1 MSIVSNLAKPNHV
14 RESVNSY
21 SPPQVAAALRTI
33 ITYTITDVFDLT
45 PEETLWASY
54 HINEMLKPF
63 ENMVPKSVPIAV
75 TQELAS
81 REYSSRLSQKNN
93 GSFNDVANNNIENA
107 SLEDWVS
114 IFMDMITQSY
124 YPLRPMIE
132 ATIRGRISGLLL
144 ELGIGAQHNP
154 RGTLYLPNAVRYMLN
169 AKKRSE

>member
-1 MSIVSNLAKPNHV
+1 MSIVSNLSKPNYA
-14 RESVNSY
+14 REPFSNY

-45 PEETLWASY
+45 PEETLWSSY

-63 ENMVPKSVPIAV
+63 EEMVPKSVPIAV
-75 TQELAS
+75 TQELS
-81 REYSSRLSQKNN
+81 SKEYSVRLSQRNE
-93 GSFNDVANNNIENA
+93 GSFNDISNNVENA

-132 ATIRGRISGLLL
+132 ATIRGRISGLLS
-144 ELGIGAQHNP
+144 ELGIGAHNNP
-154 RGTLYLPNAVRYMLN
+154 RGALYLPNAVRYMLN
-169 AKKRSE
+169 AKKRAE